1 MESLR
6 LFAPHDSPTRASE
19 RAETDPRRGQRS
31 RVRHI
36 DRPTLALKHCGGT
49 IKALNQCFSADLS
62 GARPRR
68 WKSEFLSRGP
78 IMSGK
83 KLFAIVLV
91 FLFIASITILMLNL
105 KQEQEV
111 GRLFGVMMLVIYF
124 VITGLIFL
132 PIPRKMIVLDWYNS
146 QTWLFL
152 GKGPVDILF
161 KQIGS
166 RISIEFFAFT
176 VSVVI
181 GALGGAYFML
191 LKNDSE
197 EAKA

>member
-1 MESLR
+1 
-6 LFAPHDSPTRASE
+6 
-19 RAETDPRRGQRS
+19 
-31 RVRHI
+31 
-36 DRPTLALKHCGGT
+36 
-49 IKALNQCFSADLS
+49 
-62 GARPRR
+62 
-68 WKSEFLSRGP
+68 
-78 IMSGK
+78 MSGK

-146 QTWLFL
+146 QTWLCL